1 MMNKLNKGWIFIF
14 TFGAYL
20 AAQGQPNGTINY
32 LTTQTQVQGQ
42 GTLVGQDPNNKNI
55 TTAVPFLIITPDSRA
70 AGMGDVGVAT
80 SPDAASAYWNA
91 GKLAFIDKGYGGSL
105 SYTPWLGKI
114 INDMRIVHLTGFYKI
129 NREEAVAASMKYF
142 DLGEIEFRDN
152 GNV

>member
-70 AGMGDVGVAT
+70 AGMGDVG
-80 SPDAASAYWNA
+80 
-91 GKLAFIDKGYGGSL
+91 
-105 SYTPWLGKI
+105 
-114 INDMRIVHLTGFYKI
+114 
-129 NREEAVAASMKYF
+129 
-142 DLGEIEFRDN
+142 
-152 GNV
+152 